1 MSHPI
6 SPPSRLY
13 YTDWEPHPISPLSR
27 LYYTDWAEPAFI
39 GTAGMDGSGPRTLI
53 SGDLVWPNAL
63 TISRE
68 TQQLFWADAQQG
80 HIEVADMLGRNRR
93 VLLRSPEG
101 EWGAPWSPDGER
113 VVSWSPDGE

>member
-1 MSHPI
+1 
-6 SPPSRLY
+6 
-13 YTDWEPHPISPLSR
+13 
-27 LYYTDWAEPAFI
+27 
-39 GTAGMDGSGPRTLI
+39 MDGSDPRTLI
-53 SGDLVWPNAL
+53 TGDLVWPNAL

-101 EWGAPWSPDGER
+101 ESVDNISSKESQRAHETAR
-113 VVSWSPDGE
+113 V